1 MPESPAPRQF
11 RSPGV
16 DMPLRS
22 LALGAA
28 ALAATSFI
36 ATTSFTTS
44 REPAPASAP
53 APAPA
58 PGTPGSPAPGAPATT
73 PIAAAAHAH
82 DYTGRVIAKSGL
94 LLRDKPTRGSRII
107 GSAAYGSIVH
117 IFCKTQGDTVNG
129 NDRWY
134 LLTDGTW
141 AWGSAA
147 YISNIGAAPRWC

>member
-1 MPESPAPRQF
+1 
-11 RSPGV
+11 
-16 DMPLRS
+16 MPLRS

-28 ALAATSFI
+28 ALAATSI
-36 ATTSFTTS
+36 ITTTSFTTS
-44 REPAPASAP
+44 RTPAPEPAPAP
-53 APAPA
+53 V
-58 PGTPGSPAPGAPATT
+58 GAPALSVPTG
-73 PIAAAAHAH
+73 IATADTAGTAATAGTAGTAH

-107 GSAAYGSIVH
+107 GTAAYGTIVH
-117 IFCKTQGDTVNG
+117 IFCKTRGDSVEG

-147 YISNIGAAPRWC
+147 YITNIGAAPRWC